1 MPKNTQTININ
12 FDASMDIAQV
22 KAAVSAI
29 EKSFSGIKLP
39 QGLFNRLT
47 TDLQKLQDELTN
59 FSSLSSNMKNL
70 SDIGKSEKS
79 LEKIISLYRR
89 LQLEISEIDGLD
101 PKKLLPDSVVQKIGK
116 VEKAFSS
123 YQSSITE
130 IGKEADATKKKI
142 EKLLKLKEEHRQLA
156 STRSSDEKRKREVE
170 AELPRAQAR
179 ATIAKETTAAA
190 KKSGVDINSQEYL
203 ELVEAQKQAENEAKS
218 LNDELKRL
226 QSSISSSTTSLQKN
240 EEAQKQFS
248 DITETFGTKVK
259 DLKQAFDTMGQT
271 QAAEALQKL
280 KEQLSQIDGFDVS
293 NLKDD
298 LSNLDD
304 LTRGLSAEALE
315 KIENG
320 LEEIKKNSNEAER
333 GIESMDNALGET
345 AKSGEELTRT
355 ANEVERLKE
364 QVSDFFSIGNSIEL
378 FKQAI
383 RSAFDTVKE
392 LDAAMTETAVV
403 TDFTVGDMW
412 SQLPEYS
419 KMAKDLG
426 TSLLDSYNAATLY
439 YQQGLKTNEVM
450 AVSNET
456 LKMARIASMDA
467 ADATDLMTAALRG
480 FNMEINEGSAQ
491 RVNDVYSELAAV
503 TAADTQEIGIA
514 MSKTASIAASANM
527 EFETTAALLS
537 QIIETTREAPETAG
551 TAMKTIIARFTEVKT
566 LFSEGQLTGT
576 DTEGE
581 EININK
587 IDEAL
592 KTVGISLKDF
602 LNGTKGIDDIFLE
615 LASKWDTLDI
625 ATQRYIATTAA
636 GSRQQSRFL
645 AMMSNY
651 DRTMELVNAAYNSTG
666 ASQEQF
672 GKTLDSL
679 EAKLNNLKN
688 AWDTFTMNLAN
699 NEIIKAAVD
708 TLSFFLT
715 TINNI
720 IEAVSGGNGLA
731 KSFLS
736 LATAIAGLKIGKTIF
751 NSVFSKIKDN
761 FTTAGKQSATS
772 FIDGFK
778 KSSSSLKQG
787 FSDIALTLI
796 KNIAKVFKNNLG
808 KELSSVFS
816 SLKLKATGIS
826 DFGLTEQ
833 IQQDFTSKMGGEL
846 TGDAQIAWNTFT
858 NNIKNGSMSATE
870 AIKPLND
877 ILNRTGQQLQ
887 VTEGMSNQVSET
899 MGGKVSGAFTSAAT
913 AIGGVGIVL
922 GLLSTIFDDLGLD
935 GWADTINT
943 ISTAFISLAGILM
956 IIPPLCKAI
965 GVSIKAI
972 PIIGW
977 IAAIITGIITLA
989 SLISQWVESDEEKI
1003 ERLNKSIEEAGNE
1016 IEDARSKIEE
1026 LTSQKESLD
1035 SLQSSFEGLTKG
1047 TNAWKQK
1054 LIEVNSQVLDLI
1066 TKYPKLNAYLTRG
1079 AQGQLDISDEGFDAV
1094 IESQQ
1099 QRVFANQAAQVGLR
1113 QQKISLQ
1120 QSVDTSDKRWEALV
1134 KGTEDIQKNNPE
1146 AYQNTPT
1153 VAREFVS
1160 EEQYQELAGR
1170 IAEAGLSAQREGD
1183 KAQIEEIFNDVMKGE
1198 GYFEDFYYEISTA
1211 GKYFDE
1217 LATGVMATNQAL
1229 EAERDAL
1236 IDTTIAADEQL
1247 NNSDFNKQAAA
1258 MADVTF
1264 DDMGEKIQE
1273 KVDSYGKGI
1282 SDDLK
1287 ESYSEITGLTI
1298 DEINAKIKDESLSE
1312 TTMKTTVATSEV
1324 QEDMTGKMKETIAAF
1339 EKLEKGLGKT
1349 DKNLYDAIK
1358 NTVTDEG
1365 SGLTQ
1370 KDIDSLT
1377 SNLGVT
1383 QEDLSKMSESELAS
1397 YEDEINELLK
1407 SSGTSLEEL
1416 GLSATE
1422 FMTLLATGSET
1433 LEHAYDLI
1441 SSYGMEDLAKTS
1453 IDQLNQ
1459 TLTKLGSESQLSAGQ
1474 TKKFADAMA
1483 GVAERGGNVEAF
1495 GEDLNNLLSNI
1506 KDPDDLEQVINLLT
1520 ATDWSSSDNI
1530 EETIKS
1536 IESLGYDIDSELTD
1550 KLRASSAALKSLN
1563 LEKLEKKLLKLDSA
1577 IKNVEGKIESGT
1589 SSFSTEEF
1597 EALKE
1602 AGAEDSDFIR
1612 TGIDEYTY
1620 IGENTNT
1627 LLETLNGNVASIL
1640 AEMQGNIDEAVER
1653 GAAFEEFF
1661 EEETTWENGKNNK
1674 QIVES
1679 LVNGA
1684 YGIGSKKEGQEGFIS
1699 REDAIAIIEK
1709 LQFTE
1714 EDTDLTS
1721 YSNEGLQALLKT
1733 AYENFYGTGGT
1744 VYSENKATQEDQE
1757 KENQTL
1763 LMMQEKSSDAVR
1775 LAGGTEEEQI
1785 AKARSDA
1792 AQLGIS
1798 TTELDAYAQKL
1809 QDITEKSKEV
1819 DTLSEAMAIEIAKDN
1834 MMMNEAIKELA
1845 SNWDTWKGAL
1855 QNSNKNTAEYSTALN
1870 SLKRNIQQMLGIT
1883 DDLSEDFLTNKEN
1896 LKLMERAAKGDA
1908 EAINDLRKAAA
1919 KDIILHMDLS
1929 DSDKDKIIDGVNDF
1943 VNSAEYDNL
1952 TIGAQLDNTSMV
1964 EGLNQMLRDGTL
1976 TVEQMNSILQ
1986 GIGWQPEITYAE
1998 MPLSEVE
2005 SFTGNQ
2011 SQEIMV
2017 PRYENGMIVGYDKT
2031 TVSAA
2036 QEGGISG
2043 TQMVRVPIIGS
2054 QAVKA
2059 SGLGYNTGIM
2069 ATYSGSPKSTVNP
2082 SNRPSSSGGGGGGG
2096 GGSKKE
2102 KEEPWENPYDWLY
2115 NLTQDINEELRKR
2128 EKLELRYDRI
2138 LRDRSKNAKDLYDN
2152 IKAQTAS
2159 LKEQERLQQQMLS
2172 KRQQEMRDYLSKN
2185 SSLSSY
2191 GTFNWA
2197 DNTIEINWDKI
2208 NSVTD
2213 QEKGEEIEEYISK
2226 LEEIQGQMND
2236 AEDALDEIVDQIY
2249 ELQQIGKDEFDDLES
2264 RTLDAL
2270 IQRDQEAIDKL
2281 SNINDSINN
2290 ANQKLLDSV
2299 QRNLDQIRQDRQN
2312 EETEQN
2318 LAEKERQLAYLRQ
2331 DTSGANAMQIR
2342 QLEEELANEQESYT
2356 DTLIDQKISE
2366 LQQQNDEAAEQR
2378 ERQIELAQA
2387 QLDYAQE
2394 NGLYWQEAHKIMQ
2407 EGVNAAGA
2415 LIKGSELVS
2424 ILGSAE
2430 GWDAM
2435 SEIQQ
2440 MNWLSQLEE
2449 TSKQALQYFA
2459 QQRQL
2464 ENIGKKSGSITFTN
2478 ANGQTLTGT
2487 VQSDGSVKVSTGSGT
2502 YTYKDVY
2509 QNYDGTYRTL
2519 EGQSDASYVA
2529 NKPATP
2535 PPSSNIG
2542 SSSGSYYR
2550 ATPYRGYSIVDGLK
2564 AIGEYTASEY
2574 KNRKKIAAANGIKN
2588 YTGSASQNTQMLRLL
2603 QQGKLKKYA
2612 KGGLVDTTGLAWL
2625 DGTASN
2631 PEMVL
2636 RAKDTENFIQLKNIL
2651 AEVLKSKENAI
2662 SERSGDNYF
2671 EIYIEVDSLGNDY
2684 DVEQLAGKI
2693 KRMINEDARYR
2704 NVNAINILR

>member
-156 STRSSDEKRKREVE
+156 STRSSNEKRKREVE

-179 ATIAKETTAAA
+179 ATIKKEDVAA
-190 KKSGVDINSQEYL
+190 KRKSGMDPNSQEYL
-203 ELVEAQKQAENEAKS
+203 ESVEAQKQAENEARA

-226 QSSISSSTTSLQKN
+226 NSSIASSTTSLKRN

-304 LTRGLSAEALE
+304 LIRGLSAEALE

-378 FKQAI
+378 FKRAI

-426 TSLLDSYNAATLY
+426 ASLLDSYNAATLY

-491 RVNDVYSELAAV
+491 RINDVYSELAAV
-503 TAADTQEIGIA
+503 TAADTQEIGVA

-566 LFSEGQLTGT
+566 LFSEGQLIGT

-651 DRTMELVNAAYNSTG
+651 DRTMELVDAAYNSTG

-778 KSSSSLKQG
+778 KSSSSLKRG
-787 FSDIALTLI
+787 FSDIALTLV

-816 SLKLKATGIS
+816 SLNLKATGIS

-913 AIGGVGIVL
+913 AIGGVGMVL

-1026 LTSQKESLD
+1026 LTSQKENLD

-1066 TKYPKLNAYLTRG
+1066 TKYPELNAYLTRG
-1079 AQGQLDISDEGFDAV
+1079 VQGQLDISDEGFDAV

-1099 QRVFANQAAQVGLR
+1099 QRVFANQTAQVGLR

-1339 EKLEKGLGKT
+1339 EKLEKGLGKI
-1349 DKNLYDAIK
+1349 DKGLYDAIK

-1550 KLRASSAALKSLN
+1550 KLRASSAVLKSLN

-1714 EDTDLTS
+1714 EGTDLTS

-1855 QNSNKNTAEYSTALN
+1855 QNSDKTSAEYSTTIS
-1870 SLKRNIQQMLGIT
+1870 SLRKNMKSMLGIT
-1883 DDLSEDFLTNKEN
+1883 SDLSEDFLTNEHN
-1896 LKLMERAAKGDA
+1896 LSLMEKAAKGDA
-1908 EAINDLRKAAA
+1908 DAIEELRKAAA
-1919 KDIILHMDLS
+1919 KDIITKAKLQLDEEGKNEIFGLIDELTGKDYEIGTTLNNDALINGLYDSMVAAGATVNDIQNMFDSIGWEPQFETEEYTLS
-1929 DSDKDKIIDGVNDF
+1929 DEDVRRGYVEVPGEVDAFGNPTAPRRIPLESKMTAG
-1943 VNSAEYDNL
+1943 A
-1952 TIGAQLDNTSMV
+1952 TIQIPK
-1964 EGLNQMLRDGTL
+1964 LRSKHSG
-1976 TVEQMNSILQ
+1976 NSI
-1986 GIGWQPEITYAE
+1986 
-1998 MPLSEVE
+1998 
-2005 SFTGNQ
+2005 
-2011 SQEIMV
+2011 
-2017 PRYENGMIVGYDKT
+2017 K
-2031 TVSAA
+2031 
-2036 QEGGISG
+2036 
-2043 TQMVRVPIIGS
+2043 
-2054 QAVKA
+2054 
-2059 SGLGYNTGIM
+2059 
-2069 ATYSGSPKSTVNP
+2069 ATYKGSAKATTNP

-2128 EKLELRYDRI
+2128 EKLELKYNRI

-2213 QEKGEEIEEYISK
+2213 QEKGEKIEEYISK

-2299 QRNLDQIRQDRQN
+2299 QKNLDKIRQDRQN

-2519 EGQSDASYVA
+2519 EGQSDASFVA
-2529 NKPATP
+2529 NKNT
-2535 PPSSNIG
+2535 
-2542 SSSGSYYR
+2542 SSGSTGSSAKTY
-2550 ATPYRGYSIVDGLK
+2550 PYGKASDTTGNIKQGARGNNVKAIQYALNQLGYGNAGTSKVDG
-2564 AIGEYTASEY
+2564 IFGSGT
-2574 KNRKKIAAANGIKN
+2574 AAAVRAFQRAMGI
-2588 YTGSASQNTQMLRLL
+2588 SADGIVGVKTRAKF
-2603 QQGKLKKYA
+2603 KLKQYKT
-2612 KGGLVDTTGLAWL
+2612 GGLVDTTGLAWL

-2636 RAKDTENFIQLKNIL
+2636 QAKDTENFIQLKNIL
-2651 AEVLKSKENAI
+2651 AEVLKGKENAI